1 MKLRVSTPA
10 RLHFGII
17 DMRGDLGR
25 IHGSVGV
32 SIQKPRLIIDIAES
46 QETKITGARST
57 RAQEIV
63 ELLKKIYGIK
73 AGVSLTIHEDIP
85 EHTGFG
91 SGTQL
96 ALAIGTGL
104 NRIFDLGLSV
114 DDIAVRLERSRVSG
128 IGTHGF
134 LHGGFIVDGGHSVN
148 NRDSIP
154 PVIYQQDFPE
164 KWKFIVCIPK
174 IDKGFSGEQEQTAFK
189 KLEPPPADTVAAVS
203 RIVLMQMIPAIIE
216 ENIGLFGDAM
226 TRLDTTF
233 GDYWKK
239 IQGGTYTH
247 PRIEECVNHLLN
259 NGAYGAGQSSWGPA
273 LYGLADGEKHANAL
287 LKEMNTYLNTGG
299 NSGSA
304 FITGA
309 DNTGAQVSER

>member
-1 MKLRVSTPA
+1 MTIRISTPA

-32 SIQKPRLIIDIAES
+32 SIQEPRLVIDIAES
-46 QETKITGARST
+46 KETRITGARSS

-63 ELLKKIYGIK
+63 ELLTKTYNIQS
-73 AGVSLTIHEDIP
+73 GVSVKIHEDIP

-96 ALAIGTGL
+96 SLAIGTAL
-104 NRIFDLGLSV
+104 NKIFCLGLSV
-114 DDIAVRLERSRVSG
+114 EDITVELERSRVSG

-134 LHGGFIVDGGHSVN
+134 LHGGFIVDGGHRVDH
-148 NRDSIP
+148 RDSVP
-154 PVIYQQDFPE
+154 PVIYRQDFPE
-164 KWKFIVCIPK
+164 DWRFVVCVPK

-189 KLEPPPADTVAAVS
+189 KLEPPPADTVAEVS
-203 RIVLMQMIPAIIE
+203 RIVLMQMIPALIDE
-216 ENIGLFGDAM
+216 DIGLFGDAI
-226 TRLDTTF
+226 TRLDTMF

-247 PRIEECVNHLLN
+247 PRIEECVNHLLDI
-259 NGAYGAGQSSWGPA
+259 GAYGAGQSSWGPA
-273 LYGLADGEKHANAL
+273 LYGLAKGEKQANKL
-287 LKEMNTYLNTGG
+287 LEEMNRFLNSDG
-299 NSGSA
+299 NIGSA
-304 FITGA
+304 FVTCV
-309 DNTGAQVSER
+309 DNTGAQISER